1 MKLPD
6 WFVRLGEALMEENK
20 ALARPTLTEE
30 ERETIEGVIA
40 ILQRLKVYPQRPL
53 KTRQDD
59 IDTLYSL
66 LERTK

>member
-6 WFVRLGEALMEENK
+6 WFVRLGEALMENE
-20 ALARPTLTEE
+20 APARPTLTEE

-40 ILQRLKVYPQRPL
+40 ILQRLKMYPQRPR